1 MARRGGSTVF
11 LVVAVGLGYLAY
23 TLLRPRAAGPA
34 THQDGTV
41 GGGVTGSPHQVTY
54 YSGGATGLQTFAK
67 QAAASWFGPIG

>member
-1 MARRGGSTVF
+1 MARRDNTF
-11 LVVAVGLGYLAY
+11 LWIAAGLGVAAWVLFK
-23 TLLRPRAAGPA
+23 PRAAGPA